1 MAFSTPAS
9 ASAPDRPATGAEA
22 VLSSRTSLAW
32 RFLRVVRRYPFPCLM
47 ALILVLIGLGSGLA
61 DFVAPADPLAINPR
75 ERLYGPTTAYFMGT
89 DALGR
94 DVFTRVLYG
103 GRASLGISVASVG
116 FAIAISTVVGL
127 VSGAVSGWF
136 DALVQR
142 VVDVLMAFPGLII
155 VISLTAFLG
164 NSISL
169 LIVVIAIALLGA
181 GVRVARAAAIQVSSQ
196 PYIEAARTL
205 GAGQARII
213 GRHILPN
220 ALPPIMVIATAQLG
234 IAILIEASVSF
245 LGYGI
250 QPPAASWGYMLGAE
264 ARLHM
269 IEQPWLSVWPGL
281 AIFLTV
287 FSFNIIGDALRDA
300 FDPRLRGAG

>member
-1 MAFSTPAS
+1 
-9 ASAPDRPATGAEA
+9 
-22 VLSSRTSLAW
+22 
-32 RFLRVVRRYPFPCLM
+32 
-47 ALILVLIGLGSGLA
+47 
-61 DFVAPADPLAINPR
+61 
-75 ERLYGPTTAYFMGT
+75 MGT

>member
-1 MAFSTPAS
+1 MASSTPAS
-9 ASAPDRPATGAEA
+9 ASAPERAAPAA
-22 VLSSRTSLAW
+22 LSGGPGLAR
-32 RFLRVVRRYPFPCLM
+32 RFVQVVRRYPFPCLM
-47 ALILVLIGLGSGLA
+47 ALVLVLIGLGSGLA

-75 ERLYGPTTAYFMGT
+75 ERLFGPTTAYLMGT

-116 FAIAISTVVGL
+116 FAIVISTFVGL
-127 VSGAVSGWF
+127 VSGAVTGWF
-136 DALVQR
+136 DVLTQR
-142 VVDVLMAFPGLII
+142 IVDILMAFPGLII

-164 NSISL
+164 NSVGL

-181 GVRVARAAAIQVSSQ
+181 GIRVARAAAIQVSSQ

-250 QPPAASWGYMLGAE
+250 QPPAASWGFMLGAE
-264 ARLHM
+264 ARIHM

>member
-1 MAFSTPAS
+1 MASSTHAS
-9 ASAPDRPATGAEA
+9 ASAPEHDAASAPSTTFVGM
-22 VLSSRTSLAW
+22 
-32 RFLRVVRRYPFPCLM
+32 RFARRVVGVIRKYPFPCLM
-47 ALILVLIGLGSGLA
+47 GAVLLLIGLGSGLA
-61 DFVAPADPLAINPR
+61 DYVAPADPLAINPL
-75 ERLYGPTTAYFMGT
+75 ERLAGPSTDYLMGT

-103 GRASLGISVASVG
+103 GRASLGVSIASVG
-116 FAIAISTVVGL
+116 IAIAISTFVGL
-127 VSGAVSGWF
+127 VSGAVGGWF
-136 DALVQR
+136 DVVTQR
-142 VVDVLMAFPGLII
+142 IVDILMAFPGLII

-164 NSISL
+164 NSVGL

-181 GVRVARAAAIQVSSQ
+181 GIRVARAAAIQVSSQ
-196 PYIEAARTL
+196 PYIEAAQTL
-205 GAGQARII
+205 GAGQGRII

-250 QPPAASWGYMLGAE
+250 QPPAASWGFMLGAE
-264 ARLHM
+264 ARIHM

>member
-1 MAFSTPAS
+1 MASSTRAS
-9 ASAPDRPATGAEA
+9 ASAPDQPRTVTQTA
-22 VLSSRTSLAW
+22 LSAGVGSIRRVAQ
-32 RFLRVVRRYPFPCLM
+32 VVRKYPFPCLM
-47 ALILVLIGLGSGLA
+47 GVVLLLIGLGAGLA
-61 DFVAPADPLAINPR
+61 DYVAPADPLAINPL
-75 ERLYGPTTAYFMGT
+75 ERLAAPSADYLMGS

-103 GRASLGISVASVG
+103 GRASLGVSIASVG
-116 FAIAISTVVGL
+116 VAILISTFVGL
-127 VSGAVSGWF
+127 VSGAVGGWF
-136 DALVQR
+136 DVVNQR
-142 VVDVLMAFPGLII
+142 IVDILMAFPGLII

-164 NSISL
+164 NSVGL

-181 GVRVARAAAIQVSSQ
+181 GIRVARAAAIQVSSQ

-213 GRHILPN
+213 ARHILPN
-220 ALPPIMVIATAQLG
+220 ALPPILVIATAQLG

-250 QPPAASWGYMLGAE
+250 QPPAASWGFMLGAE
-264 ARLHM
+264 ARIHM

-300 FDPRLRGAG
+300 FDPRLRGS

>member
-1 MAFSTPAS
+1 MASSTPAS
-9 ASAPDRPATGAEA
+9 ASAPERTAPAA
-22 VLSSRTSLAW
+22 LSGGPGLVR
-32 RFLRVVRRYPFPCLM
+32 RFVQVVRRYPFPCLM
-47 ALILVLIGLGSGLA
+47 TLVLVLIGLGSGLA

-75 ERLYGPTTAYFMGT
+75 ERLFGPSTAYLMGT

-116 FAIAISTVVGL
+116 FAIAISTFIGL
-127 VSGAVSGWF
+127 VSGAVTGWF
-136 DALVQR
+136 DVLTQR
-142 VVDVLMAFPGLII
+142 IVDILMAFPGLII

-164 NSISL
+164 NSVGL

-181 GVRVARAAAIQVSSQ
+181 GIRVARAAAIQVSSQ

-250 QPPAASWGYMLGAE
+250 QPPSASWGFMLGAE
-264 ARLHM
+264 ARIHM

-300 FDPRLRGAG
+300 FDPRLRGA

>member
-1 MAFSTPAS
+1 MASSIPES
-9 ASAPDRPATGAEA
+9 ASAPDQRASGAA
-22 VLSSRTSLAW
+22 VIASGAVSVAVRLAH
-32 RFLRVVRRYPFPCLM
+32 LVRRYPFPCLM
-47 ALILVLIGLGSGLA
+47 GFVLLLIGLGSGLA

-75 ERLYGPTTAYFMGT
+75 ERLYGPTTTYIMGT
-89 DALGR
+89 DALVR

-103 GRASLGISVASVG
+103 GRASLGVSIASVG
-116 FAIAISTVVGL
+116 IAMAISTLVGL
-127 VSGAVSGWF
+127 VSGAVGGWF
-136 DALVQR
+136 DVLVQR
-142 VVDVLMAFPGLII
+142 VVDILMAFPGLII

-164 NSISL
+164 NSVGL

-181 GVRVARAAAIQVSSQ
+181 GIRVARAASIQVSSQ

-205 GAGQARII
+205 GAGQGRII

-250 QPPAASWGYMLGAE
+250 QPPAASWGFMLGAE
-264 ARLHM
+264 ARIHM

-300 FDPRLRGAG
+300 FDPRLRGA

>member
-1 MAFSTPAS
+1 MASSTPAS
-9 ASAPDRPATGAEA
+9 ASAPERPRTGART
-22 VLSSRTSLAW
+22 VLSTGTSVA
-32 RFLRVVRRYPFPCLM
+32 LRLVQVVRRYPFPCLM
-47 ALILVLIGLGSGLA
+47 ALVLLLIGLGSGLA
-61 DFVAPADPLAINPR
+61 DYVAPADPLAINPR
-75 ERLYGPTTAYFMGT
+75 DRLFGPTASYIMGT

-103 GRASLGISVASVG
+103 GRASLGVSIASVG
-116 FAIAISTVVGL
+116 IAIAISTFVGL

-136 DALVQR
+136 DVLTQR
-142 VVDVLMAFPGLII
+142 IVDILMAFPGLII

-164 NSISL
+164 NSVGL

-181 GVRVARAAAIQVSSQ
+181 GIRVARAAAIQVSSQ

-220 ALPPIMVIATAQLG
+220 AMPPILVIATAQLG

-250 QPPAASWGYMLGAE
+250 QPPAASWGFMLGAE
-264 ARLHM
+264 ARIHM

-300 FDPRLRGAG
+300 FDPRLRGA

>member
-1 MAFSTPAS
+1 MASSTPAS
-9 ASAPDRPATGAEA
+9 ASAPDPRDGVAALLAGASGVA
-22 VLSSRTSLAW
+22 
-32 RFLRVVRRYPFPCLM
+32 LRVGRVARRYPFPCLM
-47 ALILVLIGLGSGLA
+47 AIVLLLIGFGSGLA
-61 DFVAPADPLAINPR
+61 DLVAPADPLAINPR
-75 ERLYGPTTAYFMGT
+75 ERLYGPTTTYIMGT

-103 GRASLGISVASVG
+103 GRASLGISIASVS
-116 FAIAISTVVGL
+116 IAIVISTFVGL
-127 VSGAVSGWF
+127 VSGSLGGWF
-136 DALVQR
+136 DAIVQR
-142 VVDVLMAFPGLII
+142 IVDVLMAFPGLII

-164 NSISL
+164 NSIGL
-169 LIVVIAIALLGA
+169 LVVVIAIALLGA
-181 GVRVARAAAIQVSSQ
+181 GIRVARAASIQVSSQ

-205 GAGQARII
+205 GAGQWRII

-220 ALPPIMVIATAQLG
+220 ALPPILVIATAQLG

-250 QPPAASWGYMLGAE
+250 QPPSASWGFMLGAE
-264 ARLHM
+264 ARIHM

-300 FDPRLRGAG
+300 FDPRLRGA

>member
-1 MAFSTPAS
+1 MASSTPAS
-9 ASAPDRPATGAEA
+9 ASAPERTAPAA
-22 VLSSRTSLAW
+22 LSGGPGLAR
-32 RFLRVVRRYPFPCLM
+32 RFVQVVRRYPFPCLM
-47 ALILVLIGLGSGLA
+47 ALVLVLIGLGSGLA

-75 ERLYGPTTAYFMGT
+75 ERLFGPTTAYLMGT

-116 FAIAISTVVGL
+116 FAIAISTFVGL
-127 VSGAVSGWF
+127 VSGAVTGWF
-136 DALVQR
+136 DVLTQR
-142 VVDVLMAFPGLII
+142 IVDILMAFPGLII

-164 NSISL
+164 NSVGL

-181 GVRVARAAAIQVSSQ
+181 GIRVARAAAIQVSSQ

-250 QPPAASWGYMLGAE
+250 QPPAASWGFMLGAE
-264 ARLHM
+264 ARIHM

-300 FDPRLRGAG
+300 FDPRLRGA

>member
-1 MAFSTPAS
+1 MASSTHAS
-9 ASAPDRPATGAEA
+9 ASPAEPVLFTPSRVLGA
-22 VLSSRTSLAW
+22 LIRT
-32 RFLRVVRRYPFPCLM
+32 VRRYPFPCLI
-47 ALILVLIGLGSGLA
+47 ALVLIAIGAGSGLA
-61 DFVAPADPLAINPR
+61 DVVAPYEPNAINALD
-75 ERLYGPTTAYFMGT
+75 RLQGPSSTYWMGT

-103 GRASLGISVASVG
+103 GRASLGVSVASVALG
-116 FAIAISTVVGL
+116 VLTATSVGL
-127 VSGAVSGWF
+127 VSGALGGWL

-142 VVDVLMAFPGLII
+142 VVDMLMAFPGLII
-155 VISLTAFLG
+155 VISLTAFFG
-164 NSISL
+164 TSVSL
-169 LIVVIAIALLGA
+169 LIVVIAIALLG
-181 GVRVARAAAIQVSSQ
+181 GGIRVARAAAIQVGSQ

-205 GAGQARII
+205 GASTPRII
-213 GRHILPN
+213 VRHILPN
-220 ALPPIMVIATAQLG
+220 ALPPIMVIATAYLG

-250 QPPAASWGYMLGAE
+250 QPPAASWGFMLGAE
-264 ARLHM
+264 ARIHM

>member
-1 MAFSTPAS
+1 MASSTPAS
-9 ASAPDRPATGAEA
+9 ASPADPAATDAQA
-22 VLSSRTSLAW
+22 VRAGVTSLA
-32 RFLRVVRRYPFPCLM
+32 LRLVQVVRRYPFPCLM
-47 ALILVLIGLGSGLA
+47 TLVLLLIGLGSGLA

-75 ERLYGPTTAYFMGT
+75 ERLFGPTTTYIMGT

-103 GRASLGISVASVG
+103 GRSSLGISIASVG
-116 FAIAISTVVGL
+116 IAIAISTVVGL
-127 VSGAVSGWF
+127 VSGAVTGWF
-136 DALVQR
+136 DVLVQR

-164 NSISL
+164 NSVGL

-181 GVRVARAAAIQVSSQ
+181 GIRVARAAAIQVSSQ

-220 ALPPIMVIATAQLG
+220 AMPPILVIATAQLG

-250 QPPAASWGYMLGAE
+250 QPPAASWGFMLGAE
-264 ARLHM
+264 ARIHM

-300 FDPRLRGAG
+300 FDPRLRGA

>member
-1 MAFSTPAS
+1 MASSTLAS
-9 ASAPDRPATGAEA
+9 ASAPESGWDARR
-22 VLSSRTSLAW
+22 VLARIWLTL
-32 RFLRVVRRYPFPCLM
+32 RRYPFPCLM
-47 ALILVLIGLGSGLA
+47 GAILLLIGLGAGLA
-61 DFVAPADPLAINPR
+61 NWVAPADPLAINPLD
-75 ERLYGPTTAYFMGT
+75 RLAGPSTGYLMGT

-116 FAIAISTVVGL
+116 IAMLISTVIGL
-127 VSGAVSGWF
+127 VSGTIGGWF
-136 DALVQR
+136 DVIVQR

-164 NSISL
+164 NSVGL

-181 GVRVARAAAIQVSSQ
+181 GIRVARAAAIQVASQ

-205 GAGQARII
+205 GASQTRII
-213 GRHILPN
+213 ARHILPN
-220 ALPPIMVIATAQLG
+220 ALPPILVIATAQLG

-250 QPPAASWGYMLGAE
+250 QPPSASWGFMLGAE
-264 ARLHM
+264 ARIHM
-269 IEQPWLSVWPGL
+269 IEQHWLSVWPGL

-300 FDPRLRGAG
+300 FDPRLRGS

>member
-1 MAFSTPAS
+1 MASSTPAS
-9 ASAPDRPATGAEA
+9 ASVAEAQTGARSVLSQGA
-22 VLSSRTSLAW
+22 VLSRRMAL
-32 RFLRVVRRYPFPCLM
+32 VVRRYPFPCLM
-47 ALILVLIGLGSGLA
+47 GLVLVLIGLGSGLA
-61 DFVAPADPLAINPR
+61 DFVAPADPLDINPR
-75 ERLYGPTTAYFMGT
+75 ERLYGPTLTYIMGT

-116 FAIAISTVVGL
+116 IALGISTLIGL
-127 VSGAVSGWF
+127 VSGFIVGWF
-136 DALVQR
+136 DAVVQR

-164 NSISL
+164 NSVGL

-181 GVRVARAAAIQVSSQ
+181 GIRVARAAAIQVSSQ

-213 GRHILPN
+213 WRHILPN

-250 QPPAASWGYMLGAE
+250 QPPAASWGFMLGAE

>member
-1 MAFSTPAS
+1 MASSIRVS
-9 ASAPDRPATGAEA
+9 ASALERGGGRSVRALNRLAAT
-22 VLSSRTSLAW
+22 L
-32 RFLRVVRRYPFPCLM
+32 RRYPFPCLTAA
-47 ALILVLIGLGSGLA
+47 ALLAIGLGAGLA
-61 DFVAPADPLAINPR
+61 DVIAPADPRAVNPL
-75 ERLYGPTTAYFMGT
+75 ERLHGPSAAYWMGT

-94 DVFTRVLYG
+94 DVFTRILYG
-103 GRASLGISVASVG
+103 GRASLGVSLASVA
-116 FAIAISTVVGL
+116 IAVTASTLIGL
-127 VSGAVSGWF
+127 VSGVLGGWF
-136 DALVQR
+136 DVLTQR
-142 VVDVLMAFPGLII
+142 IVDILMAFPGLII

-164 NSISL
+164 NSVGL

-181 GVRVARAAAIQVSSQ
+181 GIRVARAAAIQVASQ

-205 GAGQARII
+205 GAGAPRII
-213 GRHILPN
+213 ARHVLPN
-220 ALPPIMVIATAQLG
+220 ALPPIIVIATAQLG

-250 QPPAASWGYMLGAE
+250 QPPAASWGFMLGAE
-264 ARLHM
+264 ARIHM

-300 FDPRLRGAG
+300 FDPRLRGAD